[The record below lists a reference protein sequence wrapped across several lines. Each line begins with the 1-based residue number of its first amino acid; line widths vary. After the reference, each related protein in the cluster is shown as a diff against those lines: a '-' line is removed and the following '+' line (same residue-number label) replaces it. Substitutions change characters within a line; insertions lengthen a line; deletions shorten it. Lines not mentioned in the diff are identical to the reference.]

1 MDLKEDAVR
10 NIREV
15 AARVLKPKAKEATA
29 EQAPSTV
36 NRVEGTGNVIGNG
49 NVVYIVG
56 GAANDAPLSESHKTA
71 VDGLISE
78 IVFHETIKRGKPYKA
93 QSVRLHL
100 RKALDLSLRLKDAD
114 FERMERYL
122 KGWLARVAAPQP
134 EPGHDEKWRK
144 RRIARILTIC
154 KEMDR
159 NRQLEQLLAA
169 RYGAAILIELGDE
182 QLNEVFCLVSTWV

>member
-15 AARVLKPKAKEATA
+15 AARVLKPKAKEAPP
-29 EQAPSTV
+29 EKSNSTV
-36 NRVEGTGNVIGNG
+36 NRVEGTGNIVGNG

-56 GAANDAPLSESHKTA
+56 GASNDAALSDPHKT
-71 VDGLISE
+71 VLDGLIGE

-100 RKALDLSLRLKDAD
+100 RKALDLPLRLKDAD

-122 KGWLARVAAPQP
+122 RGWLARVAAPKP

-159 NRQLEQLLAA
+159 HRQLEQLLAA

-182 QLNEVFCLVSTWV
+182 HLNEVFCLVSTWV

>member
-15 AARVLKPKAKEATA
+15 AARVLKPKAKEAPP
-29 EQAPSTV
+29 EKGHSTV
-36 NRVEGTGNVIGNG
+36 NRVEGTGNIVGNG

-56 GAANDAPLSESHKTA
+56 GAANDAALSDPHKT
-71 VDGLISE
+71 VLDGLIDE

-100 RKALDLSLRLKDAD
+100 RKALDLPLRLRDAD

-122 KGWLARVAAPQP
+122 RGWLARVAAAQP

-144 RRIARILTIC
+144 RRVARILAIC

-159 NRQLEQLLAA
+159 QRQLEQLLAA